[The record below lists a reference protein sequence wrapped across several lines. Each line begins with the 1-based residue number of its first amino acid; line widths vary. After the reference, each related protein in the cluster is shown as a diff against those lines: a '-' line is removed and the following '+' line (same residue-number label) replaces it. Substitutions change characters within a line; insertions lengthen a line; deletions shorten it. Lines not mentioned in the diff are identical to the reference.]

1 MPFVKPLRCY
11 CIVLIQK
18 TLNDGRYLNCLVQY
32 LSSSRAKS
40 LILCRFF
47 SHSFSCSV
55 LLLTKLQKSIIKTA
69 VMPLSNSLYSTILL
83 SIPCQIYLCPIFGVY
98 FTIWNP
104 LLAQFHCIYF
114 GCFRQLSTHEMVPFV
129 GTFSTLSLQCK
140 CNKVTQR
147 DESAKIVF
155 ARTTMQGFNPNE
167 PLPSY

>member
-1 MPFVKPLRCY
+1 MVDICTPYTNLLFFISKNPDFMPFVKPLRCY

-69 VMPLSNSLYSTILL
+69 IMPLSNSLYSTILL

-114 GCFRQLSTHEMVPFV
+114 GCFRQSEHP
-129 GTFSTLSLQCK
+129 
-140 CNKVTQR
+140 
-147 DESAKIVF
+147 ESNS
-155 ARTTMQGFNPNE
+155 Q
-167 PLPSY
+167 